1 MPQRVTTALRNIAK
15 SGNPLVRLAKRMVIA
30 VLQRM
35 DVVAPARLK
44 NGDVLYVDLANAVGR
59 TIWVRGDYV
68 TEPAIRKVIET
79 NLKQGDV
86 FFDVGANVGFFSLLA
101 ARVVGESGDVYSFE
115 PLPELATLLR
125 RTAAANRLSNLHV
138 VEAAV
143 GQRPG
148 TAEMAVMK
156 DSAYSHLVVGPAAEV
171 ESDHRGWRSVSVKTV
186 SLDDYRDRAVR
197 KPLRLMKMDIEGAEL
212 EALDGA
218 RQLLSQT
225 DAPDVICEV
234 NPDHLARFGHEPRD
248 VFQRFESMDF
258 AACDPETL
266 QPMGIE
272 DLSAHRQNVF
282 FKKRRS

>member
-1 MPQRVTTALRNIAK
+1 M
-15 SGNPLVRLAKRMVIA
+15 VRTAKRLVIA

-35 DVVAPARLK
+35 DVVAPAHLK
-44 NGDVLYVDLANAVGR
+44 SGDVLYVDLANAVGR

-68 TEPAIRKVIET
+68 TEPAIKESIES

-86 FFDVGANVGFFSLLA
+86 FLDVGANVGFFSLLA
-101 ARVVGESGDVYSFE
+101 ARRVGESGEVHSFE
-115 PLPELATLLR
+115 PLPELASLLR
-125 RTAAANRLSNLHV
+125 RTVAANRLHNLHV

-143 GQRPG
+143 GERPG

-156 DSAYSHLVVGPAAEV
+156 DSAYSHLIGGAAEV
-171 ESDHRGWRSVSVKTV
+171 ESDHGSWRPVSVATV
-186 SLDDYRDRAVR
+186 SLDEYLDRAVR
-197 KPLRLMKMDIEGAEL
+197 RPVRLIKMDIEGAEI

-218 RQLLSQT
+218 RRLLSQPT
-225 DAPDVICEV
+225 APDVICEV
-234 NPDHLARFGHEPRD
+234 NPDHLARLGHVPRD
-248 VFQRFESMDF
+248 VFQRFEAMDF
-258 AACDPETL
+258 AAFDPETG

>member
-1 MPQRVTTALRNIAK
+1 MPERFTTALRTVAK
-15 SGNPLVRLAKRMVIA
+15 SGNPLVRVAKRVVIA
-30 VLQRM
+30 ALQRM

-59 TIWVRGDYV
+59 TIWARGDYV
-68 TEPAIRKVIET
+68 TEPAIRRLIET
-79 NLKQGDV
+79 NLEQGDV

-101 ARVVGESGDVYSFE
+101 ARVVGENGEVHSFE
-115 PLPELATLLR
+115 PLPELASLLR
-125 RTAAANRLSNLHV
+125 RTAAANRLNNLHV

-156 DSAYSHLVVGPAAEV
+156 DSAYSHLVGGSAEAA
-171 ESDHRGWRSVSVKTV
+171 SDHGGWRPVSVKTV
-186 SLDDYRDRAVR
+186 SLDRYFEDTVR

-218 RQLLSQT
+218 RQLLSEPN
-225 DAPDVICEV
+225 APDFICEV
-234 NPDHLARFGHEPRD
+234 NADHLARFGHEPRD
-248 VFQRFESMDF
+248 VFQRFESSGF
-258 AACDPETL
+258 AAFDPETL